1 MTPSHSV
8 IDRIRKLI
16 ALSGSSN
23 PHEAALAAERMQTL
37 LQDHNLTLADIE
49 GRSSDESPLA
59 DRERQEQVKRPAIY
73 AWQRDLMRKLAE
85 NNFCLHFIQEKRVRD
100 PNGAHTMWSEL
111 EQDYI
116 ACRKT
121 KRHVLIGR
129 SDNVTATTLMFDYLV
144 DTMGKLNP
152 YKGGSLTDR
161 SIATNWFEGCAETLC
176 ERLEAQ
182 RRGRVEE
189 DNQTP
194 GLVRLS
200 NLYGSEEELNYDFR
214 HGLKPGTTAQK
225 RREEEAAELEIQR
238 KQEELIA
245 KGASVDDSWYL
256 ARGYAVPSTEPQKI
270 VKGSTQHSG
279 RGPSGW
285 TQKDQREWDRRNS
298 STFKE
303 GKRRGHDIGL
313 GGSLR
318 DGSKGLLDA

>member
-8 IDRIRKLI
+8 TDRIKKLI

-59 DRERQEQVKRPAIY
+59 DRERQEQVKRSAIY
-73 AWQRDLMRKLAE
+73 AWQRDLMGKLAE
-85 NNFCLHFIQEKRVRD
+85 NNFCLHFVQEKRVRD
-100 PNGAHTMWSEL
+100 PNGGQTMWSEL
-111 EQDYI
+111 DRDYI
-116 ACRKT
+116 ACRKV

-129 SDNVTATTLMFDYLV
+129 SDNVTATTLMFDYLA
-144 DTMGKLNP
+144 DTMGKLAP
-152 YKGGSLTDR
+152 RGSTSER
-161 SIATNWFEGCAETLC
+161 TIWFEGCTETLC
-176 ERLEAQ
+176 ERLDAQ
-182 RRGRVEE
+182 RQGRVREE
-189 DNQTP
+189 VNQTP
-194 GLVRLS
+194 GLLRLS
-200 NLYGSEEELNYDFR
+200 DLYGSEEDLNYDFR

-225 RREEEAAELEIQR
+225 RREEEAAELEIKR

-256 ARGYAVPSTEPQKI
+256 ARGYAAPSTEPQKI
-270 VKGSTQHSG
+270 VKGSIQRSG

-303 GKRRGHDIGL
+303 GKRRGRDIGL
-313 GGSLR
+313 GGAIRS
-318 DGSKGLLDA
+318 GVKGEIE